1 MSTELFIL
9 LSVVEAV
16 LLVLVLAVALIQIQR
31 RLTRISNG
39 LDTLGSELVTVESQH
54 LRPLDPLLKAINE
67 RLQVIVNMLQ
77 PIARKAAIVRD
88 HARAAR

>member
-1 MSTELFIL
+1 MSTPLLIL
-9 LSVVEAV
+9 LSVLEAV
-16 LLVLVLAVALIQIQR
+16 LLVVVLAVALIQVER
-31 RLTRISNG
+31 RLTTIANG
-39 LDTLGSELVTVESQH
+39 LNRLGSDLAGIESQH
-54 LRPLDPLLKAINE
+54 LRPLASLLQAINE